1 MKNTNIKDTA
11 DNVKNLNKSDNASL
25 DTSNNLNDRNNQ
37 NVLET
42 NKPKAMETDNP
53 NMTHFRNTD
62 LDNRD
67 KDLLLSSEEEI
78 ARVNKYLKRLEELPP
93 TPTHDPNL
101 PVVNEAKEISGAE
114 STLKNPNESTSLVE
128 DVDNTMS
135 DFMSHYFSSSDD
147 DDNEDTMDKSSTRS
161 TDTLDANKPIT
172 NNETLFDALVPILS
186 KIVKEDKEEIYKVL
200 KENGILEGVK
210 ILTSNEID
218 SPTSAKIPDEL
229 FEEDQ
234 RTKDKIIKDLLEEGL
249 LTIEDLKKIKQLLEL
264 NQSTMEQAKRAYEF

>member
-93 TPTHDPNL
+93 TPTHDLNL